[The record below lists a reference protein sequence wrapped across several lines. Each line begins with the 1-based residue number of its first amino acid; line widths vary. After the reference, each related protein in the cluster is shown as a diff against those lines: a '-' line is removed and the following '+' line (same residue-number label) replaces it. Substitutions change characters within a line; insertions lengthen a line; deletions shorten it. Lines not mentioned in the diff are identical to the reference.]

1 MECINLQ
8 EQFGTRYRVTFDAA
22 YSPKHVPRDKLD
34 PWTMQVP
41 CERGTVYPHGG
52 DLLAVEVEGRRVTA
66 NRLRQLDCTT
76 TYQATT
82 TAAGFGCGTAE
93 TGIDWLPADG
103 TVSASIW
110 PCKTF
115 GGIGVSVRS
124 SEPAGVAWR
133 VGWHLWTVQGNP
145 RPWRRMASAR
155 GHRNANRHGWGGVLE
170 SRGYGRELSGW
181 NDLRLWVHECGG
193 RP

>member
-1 MECINLQ
+1 MNCINLQ
-8 EQFGTRYRVTFDAA
+8 EQFGTRYRVTFDPA

-34 PWTMQVP
+34 PWAMLIP
-41 CERGTVYPHGG
+41 CQRGTVYPHGG
-52 DLLAVEVEGRRVTA
+52 DLLTVEVEGRRVTA

-110 PCKTF
+110 PCKTC
-115 GGIGVSVRS
+115 GGISVSVRS
-124 SEPAGVAWR
+124 PEPAGVAWR
-133 VGWHLWTVQGNP
+133 VGW
-145 RPWRRMASAR
+145 
-155 GHRNANRHGWGGVLE
+155 
-170 SRGYGRELSGW
+170 LSGPPRATRVRGDEW
-181 NDLRLWVHECGG
+181 LPREVTGKRTAMGG
-193 RP
+193 GLFWSPEDIVLDRRPE